1 MGGDDLGSD
10 DDLYYVGIDSRRR
23 HPLRDE
29 AGSSDDDN
37 DDNDESD
44 DDGGAGRGIKRQRPN
59 EPLSFSSNDRSLIS
73 TSAKAASGDAK
84 VVDGGDGHGEDER
97 RLFRE
102 AAQVEAQSL
111 QQQASFVTRLCRCHY
126 RSPQDDAADGDEKKK
141 KTEVSFTFLPLH
153 LASYNNNNNNNSR
166 NATSSSKLG
175 ADASYLDKLKMCV
188 SAKKLKNWRSS
199 SPKSPSSNVTS
210 PCVIIVCSSARRA
223 VAILKD
229 LAPLKLPV
237 AKLFPKNGSVQ
248 QQLASLQ
255 QSAKSSPVIAV
266 GTPHRLLQIS
276 QQSHSQL
283 VQRTLLVVLDTFAS
297 SHGATV
303 GTAADTAPHCAAFVV
318 DHLVPQLQRRNDLKL
333 AFL

>member
-10 DDLYYVGIDSRRR
+10 DDQYYLGIDSRRR
-23 HPLRDE
+23 RPLDDE
-29 AGSSDDDN
+29 AGSGDDDN
-37 DDNDESD
+37 DNDASD
-44 DDGGAGRGIKRQRPN
+44 DDGGAGRGNKRQRPN
-59 EPLSFSSNDRSLIS
+59 EPLSSSSNDRSLIS
-73 TSAKAASGDAK
+73 TLARDAGGAKGDG
-84 VVDGGDGHGEDER
+84 GGDGDGDEER

-102 AAQVEAQSL
+102 AAQVEARSL

-126 RSPQDDAADGDEKKK
+126 RSPQDAANADDATKAKNSELPL
-141 KTEVSFTFLPLH
+141 SFAFLPTH
-153 LASYNNNNNNNSR
+153 LASHHNSG
-166 NATSSSKLG
+166 TSSNQLG
-175 ADASYLDKLKMCV
+175 ADASYLDKLKTCI

-223 VAILKD
+223 VSILKD

-266 GTPHRLLQIS
+266 GTPHRLWQIS

-303 GTAADTAPHCAAFVV
+303 CTAADTAPHCAAFVV
-318 DHLVPQLQRRNDLKL
+318 EHLVPQLQRRNDLKL